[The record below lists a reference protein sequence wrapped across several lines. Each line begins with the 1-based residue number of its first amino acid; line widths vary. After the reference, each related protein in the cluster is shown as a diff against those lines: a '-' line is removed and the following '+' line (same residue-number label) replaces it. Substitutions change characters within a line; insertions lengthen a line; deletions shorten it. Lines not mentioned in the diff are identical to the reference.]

1 MHYPPG
7 LSARLLNSIMFKR
20 AFVLFSE
27 HETERYLHIEALR
40 AVLPALE
47 VVEPVFP
54 SRIHVPFLEAMMEKS
69 RLRTG
74 KALLPTEIGV
84 ILSHRKVWKMIAS
97 SNSQEHFLVLESDSR
112 ILQPE
117 LLKSETAEKYDLFFW
132 GAWNGYVSLKRSSI
146 RNGVGEPLIKSV
158 YGAYGYSLNAKAATY
173 LLKKTA
179 QVAYPVDMYKR
190 FVDPAEISLGAIVPE
205 VISTWRTSDS
215 LIRKE
220 SRLHLLTV
228 ELIRII
234 FYCRNT
240 IQSYF
245 C

>member
-1 MHYPPG
+1 
-7 LSARLLNSIMFKR
+7 MFKR

-27 HETERYLHIEALR
+27 HETERYLHIGALR

-69 RLRTG
+69 RTRTG
-74 KALLPTEIGV
+74 KALLSTEIGV
-84 ILSHRKVWKMIAS
+84 ILSHRKVWKMIAL

-112 ILQPE
+112 ILQPG

-146 RNGVGEPLIKSV
+146 RNGVGEPLIKSI
-158 YGAYGYSLNAKAATY
+158 YGAYGYSLNAKAAAY

-179 QVAYPVDMYKR
+179 QVAYPVDMYKKLIHP
-190 FVDPAEISLGAIVPE
+190 DELALGSIVPE

>member
-1 MHYPPG
+1 
-7 LSARLLNSIMFKR
+7 MFKR

-27 HETERYLHIEALR
+27 HETERIPHLETMR
-40 AVLPALE
+40 AVLPSLE
-47 VVEPVFP
+47 TVEPVFP
-54 SRIHVPFLEAMMEKS
+54 SRVHVPFLD
-69 RLRTG
+69 RLQAISKQRTG

-84 ILSHRKVWKMIAS
+84 ILSHRKVWKRIAS
-97 SNSQEHFLVLESDSR
+97 ANSQEHFLVLESDSK
-112 ILQPE
+112 ILHSE
-117 LLKSETAEKYDLFFW
+117 LLQSETAEKYDLFFW
-132 GAWNGYVSLKRSSI
+132 GAWNGYVSLKRSSVK
-146 RNGVGEPLIKSV
+146 NGVGEPLIKSV
-158 YGAYGYSLNAKAATY
+158 YGAYGYSLNAKAAAY

-179 QVAYPVDMYKR
+179 RIAYPVDMYKKLIR
-190 FVDPAEISLGAIVPE
+190 PGELALGSIVPE

-215 LIRKE
+215 SIRNE
-220 SRLHLLTV
+220 SRIHLLTV

>member
-1 MHYPPG
+1 
-7 LSARLLNSIMFKR
+7 MFKR
-20 AFVLFSE
+20 AFVLFAE
-27 HETERYLHIEALR
+27 HETERHSHVEALR

-47 VVEPVFP
+47 LVEPVFP
-54 SRIHVPFLEAMMEKS
+54 SRTHVPFLTALIEKS
-69 RLRTG
+69 RARTG
-74 KALLPTEIGV
+74 KAVLRTEIGV
-84 ILSHRKVWKMIAS
+84 ILSHRKIWAIIAKEKS
-97 SNSQEHFLVLESDSR
+97 EEHFLVMESDSR
-112 ILQPE
+112 ISQKERLVDT
-117 LLKSETAEKYDLFFW
+117 TAKKFDLFFW
-132 GAWNGYVSLKRSSI
+132 GAWNGYVSLKRSTVQ
-146 RNGVGEPLIKSV
+146 NGIGEPLIKSV
-158 YGAYGYSLNAKAATY
+158 YGAYGYSLNSKAAKY

-179 QVAYPVDMYKR
+179 RVAYPVDMYKR

-220 SRLHLLTV
+220 SRGHLLTA
-228 ELIRII
+228 ELIRLI

>member
-1 MHYPPG
+1 
-7 LSARLLNSIMFKR
+7 MFKR
-20 AFVLFSE
+20 AFVLFAE
-27 HETERYLHIEALR
+27 HEKERQSHVEALR

-47 VVEPVFP
+47 LVEPIFP
-54 SRIHVPFLEAMMEKS
+54 SRIHVPFLEAMVEKS
-69 RLRTG
+69 RSRTG

-84 ILSHRKVWKMIAS
+84 ILSHRKIWANIAKEN
-97 SNSQEHFLVLESDSR
+97 SNEHVLVLESDSR
-112 ILQPE
+112 ILKPE
-117 LLKSETAEKYDLFFW
+117 FLKSETAEKYDLFFW
-132 GAWNGYVSLKRSSI
+132 GAWNGYASLKRSTVK
-146 RNGVGEPLIKSV
+146 NEVGEPLIKSV
-158 YGAYGYSLNAKAATY
+158 YGAYGYSLNAKAAAY

-190 FVDPAEISLGAIVPE
+190 FVDPEEISLGAIVPE

-220 SRLHLLTV
+220 SRGHLLTA
-228 ELIRII
+228 ELIRLI

>member
-1 MHYPPG
+1 
-7 LSARLLNSIMFKR
+7 MFKR
-20 AFVLFSE
+20 AFILFAE
-27 HETERYLHIEALR
+27 HETERQSHVKTLR

-54 SRIHVPFLEAMMEKS
+54 SRTNVPFLATMVEKS
-69 RLRTG
+69 RSRTG

-84 ILSHRKVWKMIAS
+84 ILSHRKIWAKIAKE
-97 SNSQEHFLVLESDSR
+97 NTNEHFLVLESDSR
-112 ILQPE
+112 ILKPE
-117 LLKSETAEKYDLFFW
+117 LLKPQTAEKYDLFFW
-132 GAWNGYVSLKRSSI
+132 GAWNGYASLKRSTVK
-146 RNGVGEPLIKSV
+146 NGVGEPLIKSV
-158 YGAYGYSLNAKAATY
+158 YGAYGYSLNAKAAAY

-220 SRLHLLTV
+220 SRGHLLAA
-228 ELIRII
+228 ELIRLI

>member
-1 MHYPPG
+1 
-7 LSARLLNSIMFKR
+7 MFKR
-20 AFVLFSE
+20 PFVLFSE
-27 HETERYLHIEALR
+27 HETERNSHIEALR

-54 SRIHVPFLEAMMEKS
+54 SRIHVPYLEAMIEKS
-69 RLRTG
+69 RTRTG

-84 ILSHRKVWKMIAS
+84 ILSHRKVWKMIES

-117 LLKSETAEKYDLFFW
+117 FLKSETAEKYDLFFW

-190 FVDPAEISLGAIVPE
+190 FVDPAEISLGAILPE

-220 SRLHLLTV
+220 SRFHLLTV

>member
-1 MHYPPG
+1 
-7 LSARLLNSIMFKR
+7 MFKR
-20 AFVLFSE
+20 AFVLFAE
-27 HETERYLHIEALR
+27 HETERLSHIEAMK
-40 AVLPALE
+40 AVLPYLE

-54 SRIHVPFLEAMMEKS
+54 SRIHVPFLNRLVAKS
-69 RLRTG
+69 QERTG

-84 ILSHRKVWKMIAS
+84 ILSHRKIWAQVAREKTK
-97 SNSQEHFLVLESDSR
+97 EHFLVLESDSR
-112 ILQPE
+112 ILKPE
-117 LLKSETAEKYDLFFW
+117 LLNSETAQKYDLFFW
-132 GAWNGYVSLKRSSI
+132 GAWNGYASLKQSTVK
-146 RNGVGEPLIKSV
+146 NGVGEPLIKSV
-158 YGAYGYSLNAKAATY
+158 YGAYGYSLNAKAAAY

-220 SRLHLLTV
+220 SLGHLLTA
-228 ELIRII
+228 ELIRLI